1 MTNRQALGKLI
12 VFEGPDGV
20 GKSTIAEQLT
30 TRLREAGVLCEYVA
44 FPGRQQGSL
53 GRLVYDLHHDAPR
66 LGLDD
71 VNATSLQLLHIA
83 AHVDAIEGH
92 ILPALRTGS
101 WIILDRFWWSTWVYG
116 AALGVPERSLQA
128 MIRLERIHW
137 GQVKPA
143 MLFLVERERGTPNSG
158 DGAER
163 QIVEG
168 YRALADRAQLNS
180 RVVTLRNDSSLANAL
195 DDVWDAIS
203 PISPPSVQQRTS
215 AKVAELA
222 SHLRVS
228 EDRVFRLPQVLRLS
242 PARPTTVYDTYWR
255 FAVER
260 QKIFFDRIEGCSAPW
275 TSDPILA
282 RYRFTNAYRASDRV
296 SQYLIRRVIYEG
308 VQSPE
313 EVFFR
318 TLLFKIFNKIETWQ
332 LLKDAVG
339 EISYPSYSFD
349 TYDRALTKARA
360 AGRAIYSAAYIMPSA
375 GRVFGYSRKHRN
387 HLKLIERMMAD
398 EAPQRIADAPTM
410 QDAFNTLRSYPTIGD
425 FLAYQFVIDLNYS
438 EVTNFSEMDFVVP
451 GPGALDG
458 IRKCFSDL
466 GGLTEADL
474 IRVVTERQEAEFER
488 LGLRFRNLWGRRLQ
502 LVDCQNL
509 FCEVSKYARIR
520 HPEFKGRDNR
530 SRIKQ
535 IYRPDM
541 EPVRYWYPPKWRIND
556 LLPRNPQAIAQPSAS
571 RIAERRILQ

>member
-1 MTNRQALGKLI
+1 M
-12 VFEGPDGV
+12 
-20 GKSTIAEQLT
+20 
-30 TRLREAGVLCEYVA
+30 
-44 FPGRQQGSL
+44 
-53 GRLVYDLHHDAPR
+53 
-66 LGLDD
+66 
-71 VNATSLQLLHIA
+71 
-83 AHVDAIEGH
+83 
-92 ILPALRTGS
+92 
-101 WIILDRFWWSTWVYG
+101 
-116 AALGVPERSLQA
+116 
-128 MIRLERIHW
+128 
-137 GQVKPA
+137 
-143 MLFLVERERGTPNSG
+143 
-158 DGAER
+158 
-163 QIVEG
+163 
-168 YRALADRAQLNS
+168 
-180 RVVTLRNDSSLANAL
+180 
-195 DDVWDAIS
+195 
-203 PISPPSVQQRTS
+203 
-215 AKVAELA
+215 
-222 SHLRVS
+222 
-228 EDRVFRLPQVLRLS
+228 PQMLRLS
-242 PARPTTVYDTYWR
+242 PAKPTTVYDTYWR

-260 QKIFFDRIEGCSAPW
+260 QEMFYHRVEGCSPPW

-308 VQSPE
+308 VQSSE

-339 EISYPSYSFD
+339 EIAYASYSFD
-349 TYDRALTKARA
+349 TYDELLTQALA

-398 EAPQRIADAPTM
+398 EAPQRIAGAHTM
-410 QDAFNTLRSYPTIGD
+410 QDAFNTLRSYPTIGY

-438 EVTNFSEMDFVVP
+438 EVTNFSEMEFVVP

-488 LGLRFRNLWGRRLQ
+488 LGLRFRDLWGRRLQ

-509 FCEVSKYARIR
+509 FCEVSKYARLK
-520 HPEFKGRDNR
+520 HPEFKGIGNR

-535 IYRPDM
+535 VYRPTTD
-541 EPVRYWYPPKWRIND
+541 PVQYWYPPKWSINK
-556 LLPRNPQAIAQPSAS
+556 LLPRNPQPGAQPSPS
-571 RIAERRILQ
+571 QISERRILQ